1 MLFCALRKGATR
13 ATMHLF
19 YFVSLLLGVSIL
31 SGSPSL
37 SLRADLKIIV
47 VSRVNGTDNSTC
59 WNETTVPCQTL
70 NYALKHMSN
79 STFVRLRSE
88 EYSYNLTE
96 HFNFTGL
103 REIGLIG
110 DEEAVSVDCFQN
122 GSLSFVGSENI
133 TLERI
138 LLRGCGGLHNSTT
151 GDAFKKYARIP
162 FLSAVYLSDCKD
174 VIVNNFSI
182 VQSPGI
188 GLNMYDVGGEVRISY
203 SRFESNQPLNST
215 PEDIAVAG
223 GGVYIE
229 FTFKSETNMSA
240 FPSDLTKTPRTSDSN
255 STYIFHYC
263 TFRDNLAKDQKF
275 STFIDNPHGNDHI
288 PFGRGGGLS
297 IFVKGVAQNN
307 VIQITHCHFEDNY
320 ALWGGGIFVEFQDKV
335 QNNTLEINN
344 CNFTNN
350 NATYAGGAIR
360 SGTIAHSNHQQLLP
374 NQVMNKGCLFTSNS
388 AVLGGGVSHHGIGSL
403 LKVENNK
410 SLNIQFTKCHWTNN
424 TATMGSAIGLAGEAL
439 IIGSQDLTSKGPRL
453 VHSIILE
460 DCNITNNRIV
470 LTEDGDVIG
479 QGAIYS
485 YSVPVIFQGVVNI
498 ESNNNTAVVTENVML
513 HVVGNVTFRNNTGGQ
528 GGALGLYGTSV
539 IMLMPDS
546 NLKFFDNVAL
556 QQGGAIYVRDSGP
569 PVVAFKTT
577 ELNTRP
583 CFIAFNNTFSL
594 EGVNKW
600 KTRVI
605 FKGNH
610 ALQSGGGKSVYA
622 STLQGCRQAGQPR
635 INNESLQWHNVI
647 EYQDPDIS
655 AKEQISTDP
664 VKIKLIESEWG
675 VSPSEVFNASV
686 ELIDEK
692 NSSVLGIVNLTI
704 TDNNDRTVKLG
715 TTSNLF
721 LIQGNSPKINNL
733 HLLGKVHSKFKVQ
746 ASTVA
751 GRVVQF
757 SFPKPLQLQFCHP
770 GLEQKSGEYSCTCLK
785 QLGISHCSDDFKF
798 VFLKRGYWGGTRKE
812 KKNEFSTYPCPPD
825 YCHFAKH
832 DPNFQYN
839 PNTLCVKGRN
849 GSSVLCGACKNNYSV
864 NLGNE
869 NCTTKCDNTH
879 LWLLVVFFIVTLFL
893 VLVVLR
899 IQLDIFTT
907 YLNTWLY
914 SYQVITFLL
923 QEGQYLD
930 RVIKFV
936 IGIAN
941 WRIKGVGTCLFH
953 GMNNLQK
960 LGINYILPSYVLL
973 LLLILAKVAK
983 CRPTCYINRNVSRAL
998 CTLLVLCYTNITMIS
1013 CNIIHYVPIQG
1024 RWVLYADGNIDFI
1037 RNWKEHLPFTIIACL
1052 WFILFVAFVP
1062 LVLLFTPWF
1071 MRHFKF
1077 LNNFRL
1083 FFDTF
1088 QQCFKDEYR
1097 WFAAFYFLCRIY
1109 ILFIALFVPFSP
1121 LKRSILEVSCVLIV
1135 VTCLYLR
1142 PYKSNRNGNADYDWL
1157 NTLDAVLLT
1166 NLCFVVIFSSSI
1178 ISDASLSVQ
1187 RGLEKIV
1194 NVLAYVPLAYLLCLV
1209 CYYGWKYFCP
1219 RNLDFDHHR
1228 MEPEAASSTATGS
1241 THQSQAKPI

>member
-240 FPSDLTKTPRTSDSN
+240 FPSDLTKTPRTFDSN

-263 TFRDNLAKDQKF
+263 TFRDNLAKDQNF

-360 SGTIAHSNHQQLLP
+360 SGTIAHSNHRQLLP

-403 LKVENNK
+403 LKVENDK

-513 HVVGNVTFRNNTGGQ
+513 HVVGNV
-528 GGALGLYGTSV
+528 
-539 IMLMPDS
+539 
-546 NLKFFDNVAL
+546 
-556 QQGGAIYVRDSGP
+556 
-569 PVVAFKTT
+569 
-577 ELNTRP
+577 
-583 CFIAFNNTFSL
+583 
-594 EGVNKW
+594 
-600 KTRVI
+600 
-605 FKGNH
+605 
-610 ALQSGGGKSVYA
+610 
-622 STLQGCRQAGQPR
+622 
-635 INNESLQWHNVI
+635 
-647 EYQDPDIS
+647 
-655 AKEQISTDP
+655 
-664 VKIKLIESEWG
+664 
-675 VSPSEVFNASV
+675 
-686 ELIDEK
+686 
-692 NSSVLGIVNLTI
+692 
-704 TDNNDRTVKLG
+704 
-715 TTSNLF
+715 
-721 LIQGNSPKINNL
+721 
-733 HLLGKVHSKFKVQ
+733 
-746 ASTVA
+746 
-751 GRVVQF
+751 
-757 SFPKPLQLQFCHP
+757 
-770 GLEQKSGEYSCTCLK
+770 
-785 QLGISHCSDDFKF
+785 
-798 VFLKRGYWGGTRKE
+798 
-812 KKNEFSTYPCPPD
+812 
-825 YCHFAKH
+825 
-832 DPNFQYN
+832 NF
-839 PNTLCVKGRN
+839 
-849 GSSVLCGACKNNYSV
+849 
-864 NLGNE
+864 
-869 NCTTKCDNTH
+869 
-879 LWLLVVFFIVTLFL
+879 
-893 VLVVLR
+893 
-899 IQLDIFTT
+899 
-907 YLNTWLY
+907 
-914 SYQVITFLL
+914 
-923 QEGQYLD
+923 
-930 RVIKFV
+930 
-936 IGIAN
+936 
-941 WRIKGVGTCLFH
+941 
-953 GMNNLQK
+953 
-960 LGINYILPSYVLL
+960 
-973 LLLILAKVAK
+973 
-983 CRPTCYINRNVSRAL
+983 
-998 CTLLVLCYTNITMIS
+998 
-1013 CNIIHYVPIQG
+1013 
-1024 RWVLYADGNIDFI
+1024 
-1037 RNWKEHLPFTIIACL
+1037 
-1052 WFILFVAFVP
+1052 
-1062 LVLLFTPWF
+1062 
-1071 MRHFKF
+1071 
-1077 LNNFRL
+1077 
-1083 FFDTF
+1083 
-1088 QQCFKDEYR
+1088 
-1097 WFAAFYFLCRIY
+1097 
-1109 ILFIALFVPFSP
+1109 
-1121 LKRSILEVSCVLIV
+1121 
-1135 VTCLYLR
+1135 
-1142 PYKSNRNGNADYDWL
+1142 
-1157 NTLDAVLLT
+1157 
-1166 NLCFVVIFSSSI
+1166 
-1178 ISDASLSVQ
+1178 
-1187 RGLEKIV
+1187 
-1194 NVLAYVPLAYLLCLV
+1194 
-1209 CYYGWKYFCP
+1209 
-1219 RNLDFDHHR
+1219 
-1228 MEPEAASSTATGS
+1228 
-1241 THQSQAKPI
+1241 